1 MNNISL
7 RIIKFGVRIR
17 FIGPEHVYSVGG
29 VFCEIDK
36 YMVDRD
42 WRTSVKY
49 SNFSI
54 RMTKRFGDV
63 L

>member
-17 FIGPEHVYSVGG
+17 FIGPTNIYSVGG
-29 VFCEIDK
+29 VFCEID
-36 YMVDRD
+36 YMVDRY
-42 WRTSVKY
+42 WGTSVKY